1 MPETENKPTERLV
14 PLTSILARGW
24 WFYFNLG
31 SHQIAVHNSAWT
43 GIERV
48 FVDDEVVA
56 RKISILTRSRIP
68 FRLDDRDFTVELR
81 IVDFWTNP
89 RMECLLF
96 EGDQELAHERLAY
109 SPSSRPRSS
118 PQTLLIAALMGG
130 AGVLVGYA
138 VGKLLAGI

>member
-1 MPETENKPTERLV
+1 MTDPTSNPHERIVALA
-14 PLTSILARGW
+14 SILAKGW

-31 SHQIAVHNSAWT
+31 PHQIAVHNSAWT

-48 FVDDEVVA
+48 FVNDEQVA

-81 IVDFWTNP
+81 VVDFWTNP

-96 EGDQELAHERLAY
+96 EGDQEIAHERLAY
-109 SPSSRPRSS
+109 SPSSRPKSK
-118 PQTLLIAALMGG
+118 PYAFLIAAVMGG

-138 VGKLLAGI
+138 VGKLLAGV